1 MLLPYQDEY
10 VKNTKEILGL
20 GKKGPVPS
28 GDFEV
33 RFSAIGEESAKSARL
48 KQRNME
54 ILNSELFP
62 LLDNLHAASEEQ
74 IQSLEEFADVL
85 LDWKNNLDRGI
96 CVTIHDALLSLCR
109 VRKDRNGVIREL
121 YKLGMGL
128 FYLNRMVMGIDSEVT
143 TSFSLRMR
151 WCSRRHRPI

>member
-10 VKNTKEILGL
+10 VKHTKESLGL
-20 GKKGPVPS
+20 GKKDPIPS

-33 RFSAIGEESAKSARL
+33 WFSAIQEKSARSARL

-62 LLDNLHAASEEQ
+62 LLDNLHAATEEQ
-74 IQSLEEFADVL
+74 IKSLEEFADVL

-96 CVTIHDALLSLCR
+96 CVTIPKWYDKGALQT
-109 VRKDRNGVIREL
+109 RNGTLLPEPNGDG
-121 YKLGMGL
+121 Y
-128 FYLNRMVMGIDSEVT
+128 
-143 TSFSLRMR
+143 
-151 WCSRRHRPI
+151 

>member
-10 VKNTKEILGL
+10 VRNTKEILGL
-20 GKKGPVPS
+20 GKRGPATTGGFDVW
-28 GDFEV
+28 
-33 RFSAIGEESAKSARL
+33 FSAIQEESARSARL
-48 KQRNME
+48 RQRNME

-109 VRKDRNGVIREL
+109 VRKDRDGIIREL

-128 FYLNRMVMGIDSEVT
+128 FYLNRMVMGIDSEIT
-143 TSFSLRMR
+143 TSF
-151 WCSRRHRPI
+151 ID